1 MISGKDEIF
10 LYATSVATRSG
21 RYTVLN
27 VAIDHIKQRKLSNM
41 RNRLELSIHRAYT
54 LEVDS
59 ISPELAVQVVTS
71 SSLTVYWVL

>member
-54 LEVDS
+54 HPTEVDS
-59 ISPELAVQVVTS
+59 ISPELAVDYKWLQVRV
-71 SSLTVYWVL
+71 